1 MPAIALAANQADA
14 SAASANIAAQQANTA
29 TADSTA
35 ALGLPSADQPEAAGA
50 TPSFASQLSAA
61 QKALPGQ
68 APAVQELSAVEG
80 TQQQAPA
87 PALQAAQQAGLAASQ
102 LHANERAAAAPALP
116 VPSPV
121 GTPQWRQELGDQVV
135 WMASRLENRAEL
147 VLNPPQ
153 MGRIEVSLTVSGDQ
167 ANAVFTSANPVV
179 RDALEASLPR
189 LREVLADAGIQL
201 GQAQVGAENAQQSAQ
216 QDKNGDN
223 FGPGREAVMA
233 DAQALP
239 LNGGAAEQAA
249 LKTGR
254 GLVYTFA

>member
-1 MPAIALAANQADA
+1 
-14 SAASANIAAQQANTA
+14 
-29 TADSTA
+29 
-35 ALGLPSADQPEAAGA
+35 
-50 TPSFASQLSAA
+50 
-61 QKALPGQ
+61 
-68 APAVQELSAVEG
+68 
-80 TQQQAPA
+80 
-87 PALQAAQQAGLAASQ
+87 
-102 LHANERAAAAPALP
+102 

-254 GLVYTFA
+254 GLVDTFA